1 LASRFLGVWLTEL
14 PSNSWFDI
22 AEDPVDLHDP
32 ELPAGRLALD
42 RCSRMMYRG
51 DELYING
58 EVASCPA
65 SPALKQLAD
74 QRELLIPGDSFEA
87 LDEDE
92 REMLNAWLDDGWLQ
106 FKEN

>member
-1 LASRFLGVWLTEL
+1 
-14 PSNSWFDI
+14 
-22 AEDPVDLHDP
+22 
-32 ELPAGRLALD
+32 
-42 RCSRMMYRG
+42 SRMMYRG

-74 QRELLIPGDSFEA
+74 QREIQIPGNVFAE

-106 FKEN
+106 FLEG